1 MAGLLL
7 ATLLKIIFSPT
18 ADIKSTGLIFLF
30 GRLKPQLVIC
40 LFQEDEFHNIQ
51 NFLIH
56 HISFE
61 FKNLNQSNEKI

>member
-18 ADIKSTGLIFLF
+18 ADIKSTGLIFF
-30 GRLKPQLVIC
+30 IWSSKTPISIC